1 MPISLSA
8 SPASAADPT
17 WGDRGD
23 DRFGEYWTQ
32 AAFGAL
38 SETGKMRHAVLKDM
52 LPGLAIAFRC
62 RLEERYL
69 VVEGKVR
76 TYRIHLGSANIQME
90 PNSRYLCIVPD
101 RQGGRGRVRLPFEGD
116 ETLSIILSK
125 ALMLADDDKIKDA
138 SIQSQIQGRPSR

>member
-1 MPISLSA
+1 
-8 SPASAADPT
+8 
-17 WGDRGD
+17 
-23 DRFGEYWTQ
+23 
-32 AAFGAL
+32 
-38 SETGKMRHAVLKDM
+38 MRCCKDL
-52 LPGLAIAFRC
+52 LPGLAIASRC

-90 PNSRYLCIVPD
+90 PDSRYLCIVPD